1 MHFINTVILR
11 VTRFVIQIIFFIVER
26 ITDFVDALAF
36 KVITFIQPTE
46 YIRKGSCKG
55 SGTCCQQIGLSLPR
69 SWAKKPRVVWL
80 VRKWHY
86 LRYNFEPLGMVDN
99 MLVYKCLYLGDDNKC
114 PIHRYKPKLCRE
126 FPARKLIGKVDLYR
140 GCGFYYV
147 TRKAEK
153 FEDILHNK
161 KR

>member
-1 MHFINTVILR
+1 MNFVKTVILGS
-11 VTRFVIQIIFFIVER
+11 VRFIIQIIFFVVER

-36 KVITFIQPTE
+36 KFITVFQPPE
-46 YIRKGSCKG
+46 YIRKGACKS
-55 SGTCCQQIGLSLPR
+55 SGTCCKQIGLSLPW
-69 SWAKKPRVVWL
+69 SWVKRPGIVAL
-80 VRKWHY
+80 VRKWHF

-99 MLVYKCLYLGDDNKC
+99 MLVYKCLYLKEDNKC

-126 FPARKLIGKVDLYR
+126 FPARKLIGKVDLYK

-153 FEDILHNK
+153 FEAVLQNK